1 MSDAPVGV
9 VGASA
14 RAAVMTLARAGRT
27 CWAIDLFNDR
37 DLKRIAPCARCSFQ
51 DFPHAIPALA
61 RRFPPGPVL
70 LAGGMEN
77 HPDTIEELARDRD
90 ILGPS
95 ADVVRQV
102 RNPSIAS
109 SRPSSRSR
117 QRPETLLAGSTVPRC
132 GPHAPR
138 AGSQPEANGSDPDA
152 SAIAPHA
159 ERADHTVGW
168 LIKSLRS
175 AGGLGV
181 RHAVPGEIV
190 PPGHVAQ
197 EFLAGPVMSAAF
209 HNGERLGVTEQLVG
223 IPWLHAA
230 EFHYAGTIAPA
241 EFHGELTPPARAG
254 YHGVDF
260 ILNDGVPRVIEINP
274 RYPASVEAIEFAN
287 RLRRVVGKAIW
298 FAPHAFRFPAAG
310 PWDAN
315 LVGPFDPWRLPNFAD
330 IPEPGE
336 PFEPGHPVITFFATG
351 STADDVRERLQSQAE
366 ALDRLLE
373 PEGRSE
379 HLSPLL

>member
-14 RAAVMTLARAGRT
+14 RAAAMTLARAGRT

-37 DLKRIAPCARCSFQ
+37 DLKRIAPCARCSFE

-61 RRFPPGPVL
+61 KRFPPGPVL

-95 ADVVRQV
+95 ADVVRAL
-102 RNPSIAS
+102 RE
-109 SRPSSRSR
+109 PSSRSR
-117 QRPETLLAGSTVPRC
+117 ERPETLLVGRHVPEH
-132 GPHAPR
+132 G
-138 AGSQPEANGSDPDA
+138 Q
-152 SAIAPHA
+152 
-159 ERADHTVGW
+159 W
-168 LIKSLRS
+168 LMKSLRS

-181 RHAVPGEIV
+181 RHAISGEAV
-190 PPGHVAQ
+190 PPGHIAQ
-197 EFLAGPVMSAAF
+197 EFLTGPVMSAAF

-230 EFHYAGTIAPA
+230 EFHYAGTITHPSGGRKPPVVD
-241 EFHGELTPPARAG
+241 FHGGLTPPAREG

-287 RLRRVVGKAIW
+287 RLRCVVGKAIW
-298 FAPHAFRFPAAG
+298 FAPHALRFPAAG
-310 PWDAN
+310 PWDAD
-315 LVGPFDPWRLPNFAD
+315 LAGSFDPWRLPTFAD

-336 PFEPGHPVITFFATG
+336 PFEPGHPVITFFAAG
-351 STADDVRERLQSQAE
+351 PTADNVRERLQSLAE
-366 ALDRLLE
+366 ELDRLFDGTL
-373 PEGRSE
+373 P
-379 HLSPLL
+379 